1 MFLWIFLLTLAKDL
15 VMYINMTIEEIS
27 EEITKGYEVV
37 FSSYT
42 TINISDIQQTLDR
55 LWPLEGY
62 LPEIVYNATLE
73 YQTKLYES
81 IELCELKGE
90 RLIIKWA
97 DGRCAEEK
105 AKLDAANQLC
115 KSLAGAISALQSRLK

>member
-1 MFLWIFLLTLAKDL
+1 
-15 VMYINMTIEEIS
+15 MTIEEIS

-62 LPEIVYNATLE
+62 LPEIVHNATLE

-105 AKLDAANQLC
+105 AKLDSANQLC